1 MRKGFTLIELLI
13 VIAIM
18 AILAGAMLPMFRVNQ
33 LTAQQAS
40 VRADLDSIKTAA
52 IMYHQDTGQ
61 WPPGA
66 IAPGDITGAD
76 FVTDAAP
83 VTPNWAGPYL
93 DQWGNDPWGTTAAP
107 RPYRM
112 INGGAVPV
120 TLSVASYG
128 NNNAAGGVA
137 GTADED
143 IILLIT
149 PNRAL

>member
-18 AILAGAMLPMFRVNQ
+18 AILAGAMLPMFRVNR
-33 LTAQQAS
+33 LTAQQAR

-52 IMYHQDTGQ
+52 IMYHQDTGG

-93 DQWGNDPWGTTAAP
+93 DQYGNDPWGFA
-107 RPYRM
+107 YRM
-112 INGGAVPV
+112 INGAAVPV
-120 TLSVASYG
+120 TLSVGSYG
-128 NNNAAGGVA
+128 ADNLAGGVV
-137 GTADED
+137 GTANED
-143 IILLIT
+143 IVLLIT
-149 PNRAL
+149 PNRAI